1 MATML
6 RKTLFVFFL
15 VIMLSFDPVHITPAA
30 RQTRAVVE
38 YVMPVR
44 RGTRYGRFR
53 GRRYK
58 SPALPIENTTF
69 SYQGYQY
76 V

>member
-1 MATML
+1 ML
-6 RKTLFVFFL
+6 RKTLFVLFL
-15 VIMLSFDPVHITPAA
+15 VIMLSFDPVQITPAA

-38 YVMPVR
+38 YVIPVR

-58 SPALPIENTTF
+58 SLPLPIDIASY
-69 SYQGYQY
+69 SYQGYRH